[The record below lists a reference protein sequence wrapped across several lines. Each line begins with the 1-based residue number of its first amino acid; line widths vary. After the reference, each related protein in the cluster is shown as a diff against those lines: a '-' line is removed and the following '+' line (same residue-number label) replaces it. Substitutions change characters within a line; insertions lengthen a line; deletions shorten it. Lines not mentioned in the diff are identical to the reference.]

1 MTEPTTGRRWA
12 DDGPTIISSSAH
24 RWPVVGR
31 LPTVGHRLSA
41 GHAIGGPPSAATG
54 GPPAEPTMGRRW
66 ATGSVLSAISAPLW
80 FC

>member
-1 MTEPTTGRRWA
+1 MGRRWA
-12 DDGPTIISSSAH
+12 DDGPTMGYGSVLSGIIVGPSSAH
-24 RWPVVGR
+24 RWPVVGK

-66 ATGSVLSAISAPLW
+66 ATGSVLSGL
-80 FC
+80 